1 MKPEGRPIGSLEQE
15 AADMRT
21 QLVTEAVK
29 RLLESSH
36 TTIAAIMTLYA
47 LNGDPSNADPDLT
60 EGIIEATGP
69 LYKILC
75 EIQAKAKKTTGQTA
89 AK

>member
-1 MKPEGRPIGSLEQE
+1 MKPEGRSIGTLEQE
-15 AADMRT
+15 AAEMRT
-21 QLVTEAVK
+21 KLIMEAIK

-47 LNGDPSNADPDLT
+47 LNGDPSNVDPDLT

-69 LYKILC
+69 LYKMLC
-75 EIQAKAKKTTGQTA
+75 EIQTKVKK
-89 AK
+89 